1 LNSKTYL
8 SSIKVQVMESL
19 RSIQHAPG
27 VQMQEVRLSLLVV
40 DYVHLHLLGETFYV
54 KWLCRKAGSVRS
66 SEH

>member
-1 LNSKTYL
+1 
-8 SSIKVQVMESL
+8 MESL